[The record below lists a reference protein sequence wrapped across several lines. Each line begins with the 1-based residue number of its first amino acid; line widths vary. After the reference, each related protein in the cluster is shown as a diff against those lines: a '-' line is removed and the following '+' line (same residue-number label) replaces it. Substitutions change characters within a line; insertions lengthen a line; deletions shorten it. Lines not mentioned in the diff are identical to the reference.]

1 MSYVLGGKMKSSAEV
16 KIIGEQYCGSYTCGL
31 TMLGSGSMEGFEA
44 VTESDDVTVLK
55 RPDGLELNIENKK
68 STLSDATEVTT
79 IVQNGG
85 KEPLSMEMLTSVLL
99 KDIKADRIHRLLS
112 FWSAEGK
119 HKVDTIKDLD
129 LEHSWSGHGVRVL
142 KFGNLGTMPVRS
154 FFPFVAVEDSNNGT
168 FTAVMLYAPSS
179 WQMEVLVKEGDVVS
193 ISGGLADRDFGHW
206 TKKLMPGESY
216 VAPKALFAVGNSLED
231 VCDKLVKAQNPDISP
246 ADNHM
251 GIVFNEYCTTWGN
264 PTIDNL
270 KKLADKIAGK
280 GIQYL
285 VMDSGWYGKCGE
297 EGYWWDYRGDWS
309 INKKRFPNGLKE
321 LSDYIRDKGMIPGI
335 WFEFENTSQKAPSF
349 YENDHLVK
357 KDGVPLTVGN
367 VHFLDMEDSWVKEH
381 LKQNVINTLKDNN
394 FGYIK
399 VDYNDTMG
407 MGCDGPEGMGENLR
421 QKVLAT
427 QSFFKEMKREIP
439 DLVIENCSSGG
450 HRLEPSFMELASM
463 ASFSD
468 AHECLSL
475 PIIAANVQ
483 RVIKPSQSQIWAV
496 MRAKDSDERLWYSI
510 CATFLG
516 RMGLSGDV
524 YDLSDHQWDILD
536 KGMDFYRKVSDIIRD
551 GKTTVISCSAD
562 SYNEPAGSQ
571 LVIRELGNKAL
582 IVYHRFEKSN
592 DLEKYAAEQEIDI
605 NSYTVLEKY
614 GEAKTDFSAEA
625 LLVERK

>member
-1 MSYVLGGKMKSSAEV
+1 MKSQAEV
-16 KIIGEQYCGSYTCGL
+16 KIIGEQYCGSYTCRL
-31 TMLGSGSMEGFEA
+31 TMLGSGSIEDFET
-44 VTESDDVTVLK
+44 VTESGDVTVLK

-79 IVQNGG
+79 TVQNGG

-154 FFPFVAVEDSNNGT
+154 FFPFVAVEDSDSGT

-335 WFEFENTSQKAPSF
+335 WFEFENSSQKAPSF

-592 DLEKYAAEQEIDI
+592 DLEKYAAEQGIDL

>member
-592 DLEKYAAEQEIDI
+592 DLEKYAAEQGIDL

>member
-1 MSYVLGGKMKSSAEV
+1 MKSQAEV

-44 VTESDDVTVLK
+44 VTESGDVTVLK

-79 IVQNGG
+79 TVQNGG

-99 KDIKADRIHRLLS
+99 QDIKADRIHRLLS

-142 KFGNLGTMPVRS
+142 KFGNLGSMPVRAY
-154 FFPFVAVEDSNNGT
+154 FPFVAVEDSETGT

-179 WQMEVLVKEGDVVS
+179 WQIEVLVRGDDTVS
-193 ISGGLADRDFGHW
+193 ISGGIADRDFGHW

-216 VAPKALFAVGNSLED
+216 VAPKALFATGNTLED

-297 EGYWWDYRGDWS
+297 EGYWWDYRGDWR
-309 INKKRFPNGLKE
+309 INKNRFPNGLKE
-321 LSDYIRDKGMIPGI
+321 LTDYIRDKGMIPGI

-349 YENDHLVK
+349 YEEDHLVK

-367 VHFLDMEDSWVKEH
+367 VHFLDMEDQWVKDN
-381 LKQNVINTLKDNN
+381 LKENVINTLKDNN

-399 VDYNDTMG
+399 VDYNETMG
-407 MGCDGPEGMGENLR
+407 VGCDGPEGMGENLR

-496 MRAKDSDERLWYSI
+496 MRAKDRDERLWYSI

-592 DLEKYAAEQEIDI
+592 DLEKYTAEQGIDL

>member
-1 MSYVLGGKMKSSAEV
+1 MKSQAEV

-55 RPDGLELNIENKK
+55 RPDGLKLNIENKK

-79 IVQNGG
+79 TVQNGG

-154 FFPFVAVEDSNNGT
+154 FFPFVAVEDSDSGT

-381 LKQNVINTLKDNN
+381 LKENVINTLKDNN

-399 VDYNDTMG
+399 VDYNDTIG

-439 DLVIENCSSGG
+439 NLVIENCSSGG

-592 DLEKYAAEQEIDI
+592 DLEKYTAEQGIDL

-625 LLVERK
+625 LLVERKR

>member
-1 MSYVLGGKMKSSAEV
+1 MKSQAEV

-31 TMLGSGSMEGFEA
+31 TMLGSGSMEGFET
-44 VTESDDVTVLK
+44 VTESGDVTVLK

-68 STLSDATEVTT
+68 SPLSDATEVTT
-79 IVQNGG
+79 TVQNGG

-99 KDIKADRIHRLLS
+99 KGIKADRIHRLLS

-119 HKVDTIKDLD
+119 HKVDTVKDLD

-154 FFPFVAVEDSNNGT
+154 FFPFVAVEDSDSGT

-231 VCDKLVKAQNPDISP
+231 VCDKLVKAQDPDISP
-246 ADNHM
+246 ADDHM

-297 EGYWWDYRGDWS
+297 DGYWWDYRGDWS

-381 LKQNVINTLKDNN
+381 LKQNVIDTLKDNN

-427 QSFFKEMKREIP
+427 QDFFKEMRKEIP

-475 PIIAANVQ
+475 PIIAANMH

-536 KGMDFYRKVSDIIRD
+536 KGMDFYGKVSDIIRD

-562 SYNEPAGSQ
+562 SYNEPDGSQ
-571 LVIRELGNKAL
+571 LVIRELGDRAL
-582 IVYHRFEKSN
+582 IVYHRFEDSS
-592 DLEKYAAEQEIDI
+592 DLEKYAAENGIDI
-605 NSYTVLEKY
+605 SSYTVLEKF

>member
-1 MSYVLGGKMKSSAEV
+1 MKSQAEV

-79 IVQNGG
+79 TVQNGG

-154 FFPFVAVEDSNNGT
+154 FFPFVAVEDSDSGT

-309 INKKRFPNGLKE
+309 VNKKRFPNGLKE

-536 KGMDFYRKVSDIIRD
+536 KGMEFYRKVADIIRD

-592 DLEKYAAEQEIDI
+592 DLEKYATEQGIDL

>member
-1 MSYVLGGKMKSSAEV
+1 MKSQAEV

-297 EGYWWDYRGDWS
+297 EGYWWDWRGDWS

-427 QSFFKEMKREIP
+427 QNFFKEMRKEIP

-536 KGMDFYRKVSDIIRD
+536 KGMEFYRKVSDIIRD

-592 DLEKYAAEQEIDI
+592 DLEKYAAEQGIDL
-605 NSYTVLEKY
+605 NYYTVLEKY

>member
-1 MSYVLGGKMKSSAEV
+1 MKSQAEV

-79 IVQNGG
+79 TVQNGG

-154 FFPFVAVEDSNNGT
+154 FFPFVAVEDSDSGT

-427 QSFFKEMKREIP
+427 QDFFKEMRKEIP

-536 KGMDFYRKVSDIIRD
+536 KGMEFYRKVADIIRN

-571 LVIRELGNKAL
+571 LVIRELENKAL

-592 DLEKYAAEQEIDI
+592 DLEKYVTEQGIDL

>member
-1 MSYVLGGKMKSSAEV
+1 MKSQAEV

-79 IVQNGG
+79 TVQNGG

-142 KFGNLGTMPVRS
+142 KFGNLGTMPVRA
-154 FFPFVAVEDSNNGT
+154 FFPFVAVEDSETGT

-179 WQMEVLVKEGDVVS
+179 WQIEVLVRGDDTVS
-193 ISGGLADRDFGHW
+193 ISGGIADRDFGHW

-216 VAPKALFAVGNSLED
+216 VAPKALFATGNTLED
-231 VCDKLVKAQNPDISP
+231 VCDKLVKAQNPDISSV
-246 ADNHM
+246 DDHM
-251 GIVFNEYCTTWGN
+251 GIIFNEYCTTWGN

-297 EGYWWDYRGDWS
+297 EGYWWDWRGDWR

-321 LSDYIRDKGMIPGI
+321 LTDYIREKGMIPGI

-536 KGMDFYRKVSDIIRD
+536 KGMEFYRKVADIIRN

-571 LVIRELGNKAL
+571 LVIRELENKAL

-592 DLEKYAAEQEIDI
+592 DLEKYVTEQGIDL

>member
-1 MSYVLGGKMKSSAEV
+1 MKSQAEV

-79 IVQNGG
+79 TVQNGG

-154 FFPFVAVEDSNNGT
+154 FFPFVAVEDSDSGT

-524 YDLSDHQWDILD
+524 YVLSDHQWDILD

-592 DLEKYAAEQEIDI
+592 DLEKYAAEQGIDL
-605 NSYTVLEKY
+605 NCYTVLEKY

>member
-1 MSYVLGGKMKSSAEV
+1 MKSQAEV

-31 TMLGSGSMEGFEA
+31 TMLGSGSMEGFET
-44 VTESDDVTVLK
+44 VMESGDVTVLK
-55 RPDGLELNIENKK
+55 RPDGPELSIENKK
-68 STLSDATEVTT
+68 SMLSDATEVTT
-79 IVQNGG
+79 TVQNGG
-85 KEPLSMEMLTSVLL
+85 KEPFSMEMLTSVLL

-154 FFPFVAVEDSNNGT
+154 FFPFVAVEDSETGT

-179 WQMEVLVKEGDVVS
+179 WQIEVLVRGDDTVS
-193 ISGGLADRDFGHW
+193 ISGGIADRDFGHW

-216 VAPKALFAVGNSLED
+216 VAPKALFATGNTLED
-231 VCDKLVKAQNPDISP
+231 VCDKLVKAQNPDISSV
-246 ADNHM
+246 DDHM
-251 GIVFNEYCTTWGN
+251 GIIFNEYCTTWGN

-297 EGYWWDYRGDWS
+297 EGYWWDWRGDWR

-321 LSDYIRDKGMIPGI
+321 LTDYIREKGMIPGI

-349 YENDHLVK
+349 YEEDHLVK

-367 VHFLDMEDSWVKEH
+367 VHFLDMEDQWVKDN
-381 LKQNVINTLKDNN
+381 LKENVINTLKDNN

-399 VDYNDTMG
+399 VDYNETMG
-407 MGCDGPEGMGENLR
+407 VGCDGPEGMGENLR

-592 DLEKYAAEQEIDI
+592 DLEKYTAEQGIDL
-605 NSYTVLEKY
+605 NCYTVLEKY

-625 LLVERK
+625 LLVENR

>member
-1 MSYVLGGKMKSSAEV
+1 MSYVPGGKMKSQAEV

-297 EGYWWDYRGDWS
+297 EGYWWDWRGDWS

-427 QSFFKEMKREIP
+427 QNFFKEMRKEIP

-510 CATFLG
+510 CDTFLG

-536 KGMDFYRKVSDIIRD
+536 KGMEFYRKVSDIIRD

-592 DLEKYAAEQEIDI
+592 DLEKYAAEQGIDL
-605 NSYTVLEKY
+605 NYYTVLEKY

>member
-1 MSYVLGGKMKSSAEV
+1 MYLGGKMKSSAEV

-79 IVQNGG
+79 TVQNGG

-154 FFPFVAVEDSNNGT
+154 FFPFVAVEDSDSGT

-349 YENDHLVK
+349 YETDHLVK

-592 DLEKYAAEQEIDI
+592 DLEKYTAEQGIDL

>member
-1 MSYVLGGKMKSSAEV
+1 MSYVPGGKMKSQAEV

-44 VTESDDVTVLK
+44 VTESGDVTVLK

-79 IVQNGG
+79 TVQNGG

-99 KDIKADRIHRLLS
+99 QDIKADRIHRLLS

-142 KFGNLGTMPVRS
+142 KFGNLGSMPVRAY
-154 FFPFVAVEDSNNGT
+154 FPFVAVEDSETGT

-179 WQMEVLVKEGDVVS
+179 WQIEVLVRGDDTVS
-193 ISGGLADRDFGHW
+193 ISGGIADRDFGHW

-216 VAPKALFAVGNSLED
+216 VAPKALFATGNTLED

-297 EGYWWDYRGDWS
+297 EGYWWDYRGDWR
-309 INKKRFPNGLKE
+309 INKNRFPNGLKE
-321 LSDYIRDKGMIPGI
+321 LTDYIRDKGMIPGI

-349 YENDHLVK
+349 YEEDHLVK

-367 VHFLDMEDSWVKEH
+367 VHFLDMEDQWVKDN
-381 LKQNVINTLKDNN
+381 LKENVINTLKDNN

-399 VDYNDTMG
+399 VDYNETMG
-407 MGCDGPEGMGENLR
+407 VGCDGPEGMGENLR

-496 MRAKDSDERLWYSI
+496 MRAKDRDERLWYSI

-592 DLEKYAAEQEIDI
+592 DLEKYTAEQGIDL

>member
-1 MSYVLGGKMKSSAEV
+1 MKSQAEV

-79 IVQNGG
+79 TVQNGG

-154 FFPFVAVEDSNNGT
+154 FFPFVAVEDSDSGT

-592 DLEKYAAEQEIDI
+592 DLEKYAAEQGIDL
-605 NSYTVLEKY
+605 NCYTVLEKY

>member
-1 MSYVLGGKMKSSAEV
+1 MSYVPGGKMKSSAEV

-68 STLSDATEVTT
+68 STLSDAIEVTT
-79 IVQNGG
+79 TVQNGG

-154 FFPFVAVEDSNNGT
+154 FFPFVAVEDSDSGT

-592 DLEKYAAEQEIDI
+592 DLEKYAAEQGIDL
-605 NSYTVLEKY
+605 NCYTVLEKY

-625 LLVERK
+625 LLIERK

>member
-1 MSYVLGGKMKSSAEV
+1 MYLGGKMKSSAEV

-79 IVQNGG
+79 TVQNGG

-154 FFPFVAVEDSNNGT
+154 FFPFVAVEDSDSGT

-427 QSFFKEMKREIP
+427 QDFFKEMRKEIP

-592 DLEKYAAEQEIDI
+592 DLEKYAAEQEIDL

>member
-1 MSYVLGGKMKSSAEV
+1 MKSQAEV
-16 KIIGEQYCGSYTCGL
+16 KILGEQYCGSYTCGL
-31 TMLGSGSMEGFEA
+31 TMLGSGSMEGFET
-44 VTESDDVTVLK
+44 VMESGDVTVLK
-55 RPDGLELNIENKK
+55 RPDGLELSIENKK
-68 STLSDATEVTT
+68 SMLSDATEVTT
-79 IVQNGG
+79 TVQNGG
-85 KEPLSMEMLTSVLL
+85 KEPFSMEMLTSVLL

-142 KFGNLGTMPVRS
+142 KFGNLGTMPVRV
-154 FFPFVAVEDSNNGT
+154 FFPFVAVEDSDSGT

-349 YENDHLVK
+349 YEEDHLVK

-592 DLEKYAAEQEIDI
+592 DLEKYAAEQGIDL
-605 NSYTVLEKY
+605 NCYTVLEKY

-625 LLVERK
+625 LLIERK

>member
-1 MSYVLGGKMKSSAEV
+1 MKSQAEV

-31 TMLGSGSMEGFEA
+31 TMLGSGSMEGFET
-44 VTESDDVTVLK
+44 VTESGDVTVLK

-68 STLSDATEVTT
+68 SPLSDATEVTT
-79 IVQNGG
+79 TVQNGG

-99 KDIKADRIHRLLS
+99 KGIKADRIHRLLS

-119 HKVDTIKDLD
+119 HKVDTVKDLD

-154 FFPFVAVEDSNNGT
+154 FFPFVAVEDSDSGT

-179 WQMEVLVKEGDVVS
+179 WQMEVLVKEGDAVS

-231 VCDKLVKAQNPDISP
+231 VCDKLVKAQDPDISP

-297 EGYWWDYRGDWS
+297 DGYWWDYRGDWS

-381 LKQNVINTLKDNN
+381 LKQNVIDTLKDNN

-427 QSFFKEMKREIP
+427 QDFFKKMRKEIP

-475 PIIAANVQ
+475 PIIAANMH

-536 KGMDFYRKVSDIIRD
+536 KGMDFYGKVSDIIRD

-562 SYNEPAGSQ
+562 SYNKPAGSQ
-571 LVIRELGNKAL
+571 LVIRELGDRAL
-582 IVYHRFEKSN
+582 IVYHRFEDSS
-592 DLEKYAAEQEIDI
+592 DLDKYAVD
-605 NSYTVLEKY
+605 NGFDLKGYTVLEKY

-625 LLVERK
+625 LLVERKK

>member
-1 MSYVLGGKMKSSAEV
+1 MYLGGKMKSSAEV

-79 IVQNGG
+79 TVQNGG

-154 FFPFVAVEDSNNGT
+154 FFPFVAVEDSDSGT

-427 QSFFKEMKREIP
+427 QNFFKEMRKEIP

-592 DLEKYAAEQEIDI
+592 DLEKYAAEQGIDL
-605 NSYTVLEKY
+605 NYYTVLEKY